1 MTDRHDPKKKTL
13 FKNTVF
19 LYMMR
24 FATYVFPLLTV
35 PYLTRVLHDNNYGIY
50 TWTNAIIN
58 YARLFVDFGFVLYG
72 VEAIAACKDDKN
84 ACGKIIGIIVEFKI
98 ILCVLTGIVLA
109 ILCFSRDDFRQ
120 YSLMIFLSYLSVVIS
135 IMNIDYLFQG
145 LEKMKYITI
154 RVLVTKAFFTIM
166 VFALI
171 RTPEQYILI
180 PVFTAIGD
188 GIAVFLMLRTMH
200 KLNISVNWQRLKN
213 GYELLK
219 KSTWFFYS
227 RIFGAIYTYGNT
239 IVIGIAFSKADVAQY
254 NIAYTLLVLLQNFIT
269 PIADSLYPYM
279 VKNKDFK
286 LLKKLL
292 LMFEPPILMG
302 CAIIFYISPWIIPFV
317 FGQEYTIAPTIFQG
331 MLLMVAIALP
341 EYLMGYPALSALG
354 KFKEPN
360 ISVIIAGSF
369 HVVGLIVLYF
379 TGFVSLM
386 SIVILTF
393 GTEMLVMIIRGY
405 FLFKAYRSLQV

>member
-1 MTDRHDPKKKTL
+1 MTDMLDPKKKNL
-13 FKNTVF
+13 LQNTVF

-24 FATYVFPLLTV
+24 FATYVFPLLTI
-35 PYLTRVLHDNNYGIY
+35 PFLTRVLHENNYGIY

-72 VEAIAACKDDKN
+72 VEAIAACKGDKN
-84 ACGKIIGIIVEFKI
+84 ACGKIVGIIIEFKI
-98 ILCVLTGIVLA
+98 ILCILTGA
-109 ILCFSRDDFRQ
+109 ILVILCLIREDFRE
-120 YSLMIFLSYLSVVIS
+120 YTLMIFLSYLSVVVS
-135 IMNIDYLFQG
+135 ILNLDYMFQG
-145 LEKMKYITI
+145 LEQMKYITI
-154 RVLVTKAFFTIM
+154 RVLITKVLFTIM
-166 VFALI
+166 VFAFI

-188 GIAVFLMLRTMH
+188 GITVVLMLRTMNKMQIKVVWQ
-200 KLNISVNWQRLKN
+200 KLKDGCGI
-213 GYELLK
+213 LK
-219 KSTWFFYS
+219 KSVWFFYS

-269 PIADSLYPYM
+269 PVADSLYPYM

-292 LMFEPPILMG
+292 LVFEPLILLG
-302 CAIIFYISPWIIPFV
+302 CVIAFFISPWIIPFV
-317 FGQEYTIAPTIFQG
+317 FGKEYTVAPTIFRG

-360 ISVIIAGSF
+360 IAVIIAGCF
-369 HVVGLIVLYF
+369 HILGLIVLYF
-379 TGFVSLM
+379 TDTVSLM
-386 SIVILTF
+386 NIVFLTF
-393 GTEMLVMIIRGY
+393 GTELLVTIIRGN
-405 FLFKAYRSLQV
+405 FLHKAYRSLKL